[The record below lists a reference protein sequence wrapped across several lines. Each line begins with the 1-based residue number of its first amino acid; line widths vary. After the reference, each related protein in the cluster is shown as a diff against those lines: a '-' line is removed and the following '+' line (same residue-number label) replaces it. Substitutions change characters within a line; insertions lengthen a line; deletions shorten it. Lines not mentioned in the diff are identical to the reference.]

1 MTVKYVTRLI
11 PKSGATYQTVEEWI
25 ADNNAA
31 GTTWPEVVKFT
42 LELESNGSTVL
53 RTLWYNS
60 KADFESAKN
69 RVKDHFQAAGMTKDD
84 RLYDVE
90 KIEGPVAGE

>member
-11 PKSGATYQTVEEWI
+11 PKSGATYQSVEEWI
-25 ADNNAA
+25 ADNNEA

-42 LELESNGSTVL
+42 MELESNGNSVL

-60 KADFESAKN
+60 EADFESAKD
-69 RVKDHFQAAGMTKDD
+69 RVKNRFQSAGMTKDD
-84 RLYDVE
+84 RPYDVE